1 MSDMIDPNAQVID
14 LLGEEVTETIKEIVS
29 EETVAETPEVAP
41 VFELLYDNVK
51 PVPENVDPET
61 IDIPPSNMQKL
72 EKQLGSVSNIDRSK
86 SPEER
91 KWISSI
97 KESLEYLPAHNMMS
111 EIGQREKADFKQGI
125 KTAEGMQ
132 VPSQPR
138 LPDYEGRMLQGERA
152 VLYARQRA
160 GLGAMNAVPLSNSGF
175 WVTFKAPSDSELIEL
190 NRMLFNDKIML
201 GRYTYGLMFSN
212 ITAYTVD
219 RIVGFALDHVFEST
233 LKSDLV
239 GTRGLKDLISC
250 QDIPVLLAGFLRCIY
265 SKGYKYRRACVAN
278 PDKCTHIEEGM
289 VDFNEMIHI
298 DNSKFNDYQLT
309 HMSSRQRGSRVVS
322 DVIRYKEELNS
333 KVTSSFTIKVND
345 SSSITFKLKT
355 PSVTEYVDSGY
366 KWITS
371 LVSIVESA
379 IQTEESKEDR
389 DAYLSSHSQASL
401 MRQYGHW
408 VKSIDI
414 DTNTVEDRETIDM
427 LLTEYSSDDTI
438 RDEFTKNVIKYI
450 EDTTLGIVGIPEYDC
465 PVCSGKSD
473 THHVPRF
480 SNVIPLDVVALFFSL
495 TGQRLS
501 KISQR

>member
-1 MSDMIDPNAQVID
+1 MSDTIDPNSHVID
-14 LLGEEVTETIKEIVS
+14 LLDDTTTEIPAQENVS
-29 EETVAETPEVAP
+29 QTDTVAVETHP
-41 VFELLYDNVK
+41 VFELVYDNVK
-51 PVPENVDPET
+51 PVPEKLDPET
-61 IDIPPSNMQKL
+61 IDIPPSSMKQL

-97 KESLEYLPAHNMMS
+97 KDSLEYLPAHNMMA
-111 EIGQREKADFKQGI
+111 EVGQRPEADFKQGI
-125 KTAEGMQ
+125 KTAEGLQ
-132 VPSQPR
+132 TASQPR
-138 LPDYEGRMLQGERA
+138 LPDYEGRLLQGERA

-160 GLGAMNAVPLSNSGF
+160 GLGAMNSVPLSNSGF
-175 WVTFKAPSDSELIEL
+175 WVTLKAPSDSELIEL

-212 ITAYTVD
+212 ITAYTID
-219 RIVGFALDHVFEST
+219 RIVGFALDHVYEST

-265 SKGYKYRRACVAN
+265 SKGYKYRRACVTN

-309 HMSSRQRGSRVVS
+309 HMSSRQRGSRELPA
-322 DVIRYKEELNS
+322 VIRYKEELNS
-333 KVTSSFTIKVND
+333 KVPSSFSIKAND
-345 SSSITFKLKT
+345 SSTITFKLKT
-355 PSVTEYVDSGY
+355 PNVTEYVDSGY

-379 IQTEESKEDR
+379 IQTEESKDDR

-408 VKSIDI
+408 VKTIEI
-414 DTNTVEDRETIDM
+414 DTNSVEDRETIEL
-427 LLTEYSSDDTI
+427 LLTEYSSDDNI
-438 RDEFTKNVIKYI
+438 RDEFTKNIIKYI

-465 PVCSGKSD
+465 PVCSGKTD